1 MHARSCRVVAIVAE
15 ERSLASLWWEAA
27 LIAAVEWPVTVL
39 GGAAVMWGLLGESGF
54 ARVAVVLFGVALAAW
69 ANVSGAE
76 AQWRNPRRA
85 ARRWRGSLGVPG
97 SAHEL
102 GLRSRAGV
110 PSRLSLVQRLPDGAK
125 YALRLPDGVTAAD
138 VQDRAAAIADALD
151 AASVEIE
158 SAGIG
163 EVSLYAFAND
173 PLAAVVEPVE
183 WDGDWRRLPV
193 GRTRSGDVACVRVAE
208 NSGTVVGGL
217 PGGGKTAGLGA
228 MFAPLVKNASVQ
240 FAIFDGKGGADWS
253 WLRPRAS
260 RWTNE
265 DEDRAAVADS
275 LEALVQVMRNR
286 LATIMETRG
295 GSSLWNTGGPSVD
308 MPLLVVVVD
317 ECQSWLDAGAVPRG
331 DKDAKEH
338 RDRAEAA
345 LAALVRKGR
354 SAGIWTIVA
363 TQKPT
368 SDSLPTTI
376 GTNAAAAICFRV
388 KTPEAERAVL
398 GSAPGDLDPRA
409 TDLPDRPG
417 MAVLAREDGTRGVVR
432 LAYVDE
438 AELATTARDAAHLRR
453 EI

>member
-1 MHARSCRVVAIVAE
+1 MAE
-15 ERSLASLWWEAA
+15 ERPLASLWWEAA
-27 LIAAVEWPVTVL
+27 LIVVVEWPLTVL
-39 GGAAVMWGLLGESGF
+39 AGIAVLWGFFGESGVV
-54 ARVAVVLFGVALAAW
+54 RVGVVVLALAFAAW
-69 ANVSGAE
+69 VTLSGVE
-76 AQWRNPRRA
+76 ADWRAPRRA
-85 ARRWRGSLGVPG
+85 ARRWRGSLGMAG

-102 GLRSRAGV
+102 GLRSRAGT
-110 PSRLSLVQRLPDGAK
+110 PSRLSLVERLPSGVK
-125 YALRLPDGVTAAD
+125 YSLRLPDGVTAAD
-138 VQDRAAAIADALD
+138 VQDRAAAVADALG
-151 AASVEIE
+151 AASVEIQ

-163 EVSLYAFAND
+163 EVHLWAFEND
-173 PLAAVVEPVE
+173 PLALLVEPVE
-183 WDGDWRRLPV
+183 WDGDWKRLPA
-193 GRTRSGDVACVRVAE
+193 GRTRSGEVAYVRVAE

-228 MFAPLVKNASVQ
+228 MLVPLVKNPAVQ

-253 WLRPRAS
+253 WLRPRAA
-260 RWTNE
+260 RWTND
-265 DEDRAAVADS
+265 DEDRAAVTQA
-275 LEALVQVMRNR
+275 LEALVQIMRAR
-286 LATIMETRG
+286 LATLMEKRG

-317 ECQSWLDAGAVPRG
+317 ECQSWLDAGAVPKG

-376 GTNAAAAICFRV
+376 GTNAAAAIAFGV
-388 KTPEAERAVL
+388 KTPEAERAVM

-417 MAVLAREDGTRGVVR
+417 MAVLGREDGSRVVVR
-432 LAYVDE
+432 FAYVDE

>member
-1 MHARSCRVVAIVAE
+1 MAE
-15 ERSLASLWWEAA
+15 ERTLASLWWEAA
-27 LIAAVEWPVTVL
+27 FVVIVEWPLTVVA
-39 GGAAVMWGLLGESGF
+39 GITIAWGLLGESGF
-54 ARVAVVLFGVALAAW
+54 VRVAVVLFGLAFGAW
-69 ANVSGAE
+69 VSLSGVE
-76 AQWRNPRRA
+76 GDWRRPRRV

-110 PSRLSLVQRLPDGAK
+110 PSRLSLVERLPDGAK

-158 SAGIG
+158 STGIS
-163 EVSLYAFAND
+163 EVSLYAFATD
-173 PLAAVVEPVE
+173 PLAEKVVPVE

-193 GRTRSGDVACVRVAE
+193 GRTRSGEVVCVRVAE

-217 PGGGKTAGLGA
+217 PGGGKTAGLGG
-228 MFAPLVKNASVQ
+228 MFLPLVKHESVQ

-253 WLRPRAS
+253 WLRPRAAQ
-260 RWTNE
+260 WTND
-265 DEDRAAVADS
+265 DEDRAAVTEA
-275 LEALVQVMRNR
+275 LEALVQIMRDR
-286 LATIMETRG
+286 LATLMEKRG

-308 MPLLVVVVD
+308 LPLLVVVVD
-317 ECQSWLDAGAVPRG
+317 ECQSWLDAGAVPKG

-388 KTPEAERAVL
+388 KTPEAERAVT

-417 MAVLAREDGTRGVVR
+417 MAVLGREDGSRVVVR
-432 LAYVDE
+432 FAYVDE
-438 AELATTARDAAHLRR
+438 AELAATARDAAHLRC